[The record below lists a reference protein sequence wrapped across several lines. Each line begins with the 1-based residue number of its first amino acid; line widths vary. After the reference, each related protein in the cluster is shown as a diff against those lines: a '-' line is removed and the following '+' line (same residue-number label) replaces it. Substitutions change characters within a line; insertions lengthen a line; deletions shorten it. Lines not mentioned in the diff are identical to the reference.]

1 MWQGSESLFH
11 TGHFLVN
18 PKEITLYGQHGGK
31 QPITLDLRDK
41 LKHTDLTSN
50 WNFLFMDYNLGK
62 KKKLPKKVRKINPYY
77 LSKISES
84 NIPYQS

>member
-1 MWQGSESLFH
+1 MRQGSESLFH

-18 PKEITLYGQHGGK
+18 PKEITLHGQHGVK

-41 LKHTDLTSN
+41 LKHTDLISN
-50 WNFLFMDYNLGK
+50 WNFLFTEYNLG
-62 KKKLPKKVRKINPYY
+62 KKLPKKVIKKNPDY